1 MLGDDLMDF
10 ARILDGSCRCLES
23 CGSRIETLTFVRRSF
38 DIAHLRFPIPSIH
51 NEPNFPRLKIFPID
65 VEYLTRTNSMLIE
78 GSGARRDK
86 CTRAADNVIR

>member
-38 DIAHLRFPIPSIH
+38 DIAHLHFRSLRFTTNRTFHVENLSDRRRISYE
-51 NEPNFPRLKIFPID
+51 NEFDAYRG
-65 VEYLTRTNSMLIE
+65 EW
-78 GSGARRDK
+78 
-86 CTRAADNVIR
+86 RAT